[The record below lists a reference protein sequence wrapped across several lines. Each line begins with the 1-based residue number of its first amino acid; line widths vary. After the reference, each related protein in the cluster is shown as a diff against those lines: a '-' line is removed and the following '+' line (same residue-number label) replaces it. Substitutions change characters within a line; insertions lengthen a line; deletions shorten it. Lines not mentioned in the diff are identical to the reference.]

1 MAPHIHGPT
10 LFPSIRERFQQAAK
24 LAERLTRKEH
34 FSLAFSACHHGAGT
48 TTVALNFAAAMA
60 DGGKRVVLVEASF
73 SRPQL
78 REVLKLGPGPGSE
91 EFLHGEASLDSV
103 LQEHPGQPG
112 LSVLAAGSRRPN
124 PSTLLKQDSLA
135 RAMAQLTKS
144 FDVVIFDT
152 APLIYYPNTI
162 AISTQ
167 VDGIILVIEVERESR
182 EVVTHA
188 NNILKSAE
196 VSLLGAVLN
205 KKRFYIPE
213 WIYRLL

>member
-1 MAPHIHGPT
+1 
-10 LFPSIRERFQQAAK
+10 
-24 LAERLTRKEH
+24 
-34 FSLAFSACHHGAGT
+34 
-48 TTVALNFAAAMA
+48 MA
-60 DGGKRVVLVEASF
+60 DGGKRVALVEASF

-78 REVLKLGPGPGSE
+78 REALKLDPGPGSK
-91 EFLHGEASLDSV
+91 EFLLGEASLDSV
-103 LQEHPGQPG
+103 LQDHPGQPG
-112 LSVLAAGSRRPN
+112 LSILAADSRRPN

-135 RAMAQLTKS
+135 RAVAQLTKS

-152 APLIYYPNTI
+152 APLICYADTI

-167 VDGIILVIEVERESR
+167 VDGVVLVVEVERESW
-182 EVVTHA
+182 EVATHA

-205 KKRFYIPE
+205 RRRFYIPE